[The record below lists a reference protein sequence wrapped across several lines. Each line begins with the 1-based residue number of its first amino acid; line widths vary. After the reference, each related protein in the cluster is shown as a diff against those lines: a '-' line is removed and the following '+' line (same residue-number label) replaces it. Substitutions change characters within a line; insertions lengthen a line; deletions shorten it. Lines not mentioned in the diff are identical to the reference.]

1 MASQSDRFMIRQIRE
16 GDADAWRS
24 LVEKY
29 QGRLLAFVEA
39 RIRDKATCEDLV
51 QDTFVGL
58 MVSLPNYRDDQDLEA
73 YLFTI
78 ASHKLIDQYRRMGR
92 RHVEQLSSSDSGTG
106 GWNEMPDDLRQVSSM
121 LHSQELREEE
131 HEWLKRTLGEI
142 LHEWIAKAD
151 YERIRCLELIFVK
164 AWPNKKVAEELGL
177 TEQAGAGIKFQALA
191 RLKQKAQAR
200 TGFKESDS

>member
-177 TEQAGAGIKFQALA
+177 TEQAVAGIKFQALA